1 MEWIELRVSVVN
13 LVELYQFLPLAQLP
27 EILAIAKRVVV
38 MFSTLLFS
46 ENLIL
51 LEQAES
57 RFQEAST
64 KSEGASKPTEES
76 EKYNIPFNPIPP
88 PNNSFTSLFEN
99 NRSFLDTLIIP
110 VFLIK

>member
-1 MEWIELRVSVVN
+1 MQLFWFKAEAEVATLTRRIQLIE
-13 LVELYQFLPLAQLP
+13 
-27 EILAIAKRVVV
+27 
-38 MFSTLLFS
+38 TD
-46 ENLIL
+46 